1 MKESFQI
8 GLLGLFTLIA
18 VVSVFAIWL
27 LPVIVAFITGNWY
40 LLFTYA
46 VWWIPAIALTSIVS
60 VIYEAVLEITF

>member
-1 MKESFQI
+1 MRDLIQI
-8 GLLGLFTLIA
+8 GLLGLSTLIA

-27 LPVIVAFITGNWY
+27 VPVIIALITGNWY

-46 VWWIPAIALTSIVS
+46 VWWIPAIVLTSIVS